1 METYST
7 ITKIRSD
14 ADKMENER
22 RIIEEQSRKEWFDDI
37 QNEVHTSYKK
47 NIGIELKWQELD
59 DRDDCEELAKEIE
72 Q

>member
-1 METYST
+1 METYAT
-7 ITKIRSD
+7 ITKIWSD

-22 RIIEEQSRKEWFDDI
+22 WIIEEQSWKERFDDI

-59 DRDDCEELAKEIE
+59 DWDDCEELAKEID
-72 Q
+72 

>member
-1 METYST
+1 
-7 ITKIRSD
+7 
-14 ADKMENER
+14 MENKR
-22 RIIEEQSRKEWFDDI
+22 WIDEEQQRKEWFDDI

-59 DRDDCEELAKEIE
+59 DRDDCEELAKEID